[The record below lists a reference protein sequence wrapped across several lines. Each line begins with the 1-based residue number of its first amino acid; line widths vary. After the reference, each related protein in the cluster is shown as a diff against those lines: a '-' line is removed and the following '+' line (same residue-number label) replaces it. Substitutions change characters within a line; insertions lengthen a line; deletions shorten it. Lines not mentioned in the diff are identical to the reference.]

1 MMFWIIAHTGTMI
14 QKKIYF
20 AMQNALYLGY
30 PYHTNFTYKSAI
42 RSVMCDVSVESS
54 EQEPM
59 YRRKITFLSCEVSF
73 VIDISTKFTTLM
85 VQVCE
90 V

>member
-1 MMFWIIAHTGTMI
+1 
-14 QKKIYF
+14 
-20 AMQNALYLGY
+20 MQNALYLGY
-30 PYHTNFTYKSAI
+30 PYHTNFSYKSVI
-42 RSVMCDVSVESS
+42 RSVMCDVSVKSS
-54 EQEPM
+54 EQQPI
-59 YRRKITFLSCEVSF
+59 YRIKCTFLSCKVSF